1 MSNSAL
7 LGQPPNTEDY
17 YYVVKAIMAS
27 FHLPGG
33 DPTKGIS
40 LGPRPL
46 IVQNN
51 SRGPQIITASI
62 FLIVLVVLITG
73 SRLSIRAFHPKVKWG
88 WDDWLIIPAT
98 VSCMVMC
105 CVAAG
110 ELTVWTLGVYCR
122 LACNVYSVRGVRRS
136 RKTHLQSDIS

>member
-1 MSNSAL
+1 MSSSAL
-7 LGQPPNTEDY
+7 LGQPPNTEDD
-17 YYVVKAIMAS
+17 YYVVKAIMAN

-46 IVQNN
+46 ILQSN

-62 FLIVLVVLITG
+62 ILIVLVVLITG
-73 SRLSIRAFHPKVKWG
+73 TRLSIRAFHPKVKWG

-98 VSCMVMC
+98 VSFTVVR
-105 CVAAG
+105 CVTAG
-110 ELTVWTLGVYCR
+110 ELTV
-122 LACNVYSVRGVRRS
+122 
-136 RKTHLQSDIS
+136 